1 MLADVVKLGIALGE
15 LAKTMEKE
23 PSFKVLGVTLENTRL
38 SRDDIEY
45 LGQIVSREVPF
56 KVGYAFYQGVP
67 TVWLISEEALHE
79 CTKF

>member
-23 PSFKVLGVTLENTRL
+23 PSFKALGVTLENTRL

-56 KVGYAFYQGVP
+56 KVGYVFHQGVP
-67 TVWLISEEALHE
+67 VVWLMRKEVPYE